1 MMASVDLVSSQSVG
15 FIRIVFCLLLL
26 ETLFVFFSFLSLYK
40 KMMVAWFHSFLSSG
54 CSKRSS
60 RLFPYSI
67 DPPFSLFYFLTHSQ
81 LEIFTQLRPAQ
92 VSSNQPTPLGPWFFF
107 ILAECTRCALSASSC
122 RVSWSVSSYSLLS
135 TRLRLRLRRLDA
147 VVPFFFNFF
156 SLRL

>member
-15 FIRIVFCLLLL
+15 YIRIVFCLLLL

-54 CSKRSS
+54 CSKKSS

-92 VSSNQPTPLGPWFFF
+92 LSSNQPTPLGPWFFF
-107 ILAECTRCALSASSC
+107 ILAFALAVRCLHL
-122 RVSWSVSSYSLLS
+122 RVVSLGPCLLIRCS
-135 TRLRLRLRRLDA
+135 PLHAPLAFAFAFADLMRWFL
-147 VVPFFFNFF
+147 FFF
-156 SLRL
+156 

>member
-1 MMASVDLVSSQSVG
+1 MMPSVDLVSSQSVG
-15 FIRIVFCLLLL
+15 YIRIVFCLLLL

-54 CSKRSS
+54 CSKKSS

-92 VSSNQPTPLGPWFFF
+92 LSSNQPTPRGPWFFF
-107 ILAECTRCALSASSC
+107 ILAFALAVRCLHL
-122 RVSWSVSSYSLLS
+122 RVVSLGPCLLIRCS
-135 TRLRLRLRRLDA
+135 PLHAPLAFAFADLMRWFL
-147 VVPFFFNFF
+147 FFFF
-156 SLRL
+156 